1 MILEIQFIMMLNKY
15 QINNCPIE
23 RSDRNKIR
31 EIMITTNTKAVNA
44 LNVQKKIGLFD
55 YPFTFNPYIGCEM
68 QCKYCFVP
76 GPVIKQSR
84 ADFFQN
90 VQVKTNI
97 INLFEKDL
105 KKYSSLP
112 QHLKRIQMGVT
123 TELFQPK
130 VMNFVKQKLGLDINK
145 EILEIIKNEWEK
157 GNKWMLHILTKNHN
171 ILNYLPILKN
181 MKEMIQVEFSFIHHD
196 ETVSREYEK
205 YTSSISK
212 RLDAIKKISK
222 EGIFVRVMAMPFY
235 GDQYDLNK
243 LKGITFA
250 AGAKAFK
257 NKELN
262 YYDWSQFQGINAIDP
277 INRTKI
283 KSNSHIPSLIIKSG
297 EEILPHSTLNVLM
310 PKKRKRGEDFVN
322 WSIKSNG
329 LEYQHLPVI
338 DMGYSTINSINWEYL
353 K

>member
-1 MILEIQFIMMLNKY
+1 MIK
-15 QINNCPIE
+15 INTKE
-23 RSDRNKIR
+23 RSY
-31 EIMITTNTKAVNA
+31 A
-44 LNVQKKIGLFD
+44 LGVQKKIGLFD
-55 YPFTFNPYIGCEM
+55 FPFTLNPYIGCEM
-68 QCKYCFVP
+68 QCAYCFVP
-76 GPVIKQSR
+76 GPVIKKTR
-84 ADFFQN
+84 NDFFTT
-90 VQVKTNI
+90 VEI
-97 INLFEKDL
+97 KDKLLDTL
-105 KKYSSLP
+105 KKELKQYKTLP
-112 QHLKRIQMGVT
+112 QHLKRVQVGVT

-130 VMNFVKQKLGLDINK
+130 VISNMRIGGNDDLVEK
-145 EILEIIKNEWEK
+145 ILATFKNEWDN

-171 ILNYLPILKN
+171 IINYLPILKN

-196 ETVSREYEK
+196 EAVSRKYEK

-212 RLDAIKKISK
+212 RLDAIKQISN

-235 GDQYDLNK
+235 GDQCDLNK

-250 AGAKAFK
+250 AGSKAFK

-297 EEILPHSTLNVLM
+297 EEKTPKIMVEVEM
-310 PKKRKRGEDFVN
+310 PKIRKRNEKFIN
-322 WSIKSNG
+322 WAKKPNEG
-329 LEYQHLPVI
+329 LEKQSLPQI
-338 DMGYSTINSINWEYL
+338 EMGYSSINNVDWGYL